1 MMLHVTSGNKASP
14 RRELCL
20 IFEPPAQH
28 RVAAVLAIDTVGYTR
43 LMGLDEA
50 RTHARYKSHRREL
63 IDIEVAE
70 HCGRIVKSTGD
81 GVLAEFAS
89 ARDAVL
95 CAVDIQGA
103 MAHRNAGEPRDQ
115 RIAFRIG
122 LSHGRIIVESDDIYG
137 DEVNVAARL
146 QAVAPPGGIAMS
158 AKVVE
163 LTHYGVRLPLE
174 DLGALQLRNMDRAI
188 HVFRYHGPVH

>member
-1 MMLHVTSGNKASP
+1 MMLHVTSGNKAPP

-28 RVAAVLAIDTVGYTR
+28 RVAAVLAIDMVGYTR

-63 IDIEVAE
+63 IDIEVAQ
-70 HCGRIVKSTGD
+70 HRGRIVKSTGD
-81 GVLAEFAS
+81 GALAEFAS
-89 ARDAVL
+89 APDAVL
-95 CAVDIQGA
+95 CAVEVQRA
-103 MAHRNAGEPRDQ
+103 MADRNAGEPRDQ

-146 QAVAPPGGIAMS
+146 QALAPPGGIAMS

-163 LTHYGVRLPLE
+163 LAKSWLE
-174 DLGALQLRNMDRAI
+174 PAARGSRDAKA
-188 HVFRYHGPVH
+188 

>member
-1 MMLHVTSGNKASP
+1 MMLHVASEDRASLRGEP
-14 RRELCL
+14 CL
-20 IFEPPAQH
+20 AFEPPAQY
-28 RVAAVLAIDTVGYTR
+28 RVAAVLAIDVVGYTR

-50 RTHARYKSHRREL
+50 RTHARYKAHRREL

-70 HCGRIVKSTGD
+70 HRGRIVKSTGD
-81 GVLAEFAS
+81 GVLAEFAG
-89 ARDAVL
+89 AREAVL

-146 QAVAPPGGIAMS
+146 QALAPPGGIAMS

-163 LTHYGVRLPLE
+163 LTHHSLRLPLE
-174 DLGALQLRNMDRAI
+174 DLGAQQLRNMDRAVHI
-188 HVFRYHGPVH
+188 FRYHGPVH

>member
-1 MMLHVTSGNKASP
+1 
-14 RRELCL
+14 
-20 IFEPPAQH
+20 
-28 RVAAVLAIDTVGYTR
+28 
-43 LMGLDEA
+43 
-50 RTHARYKSHRREL
+50 
-63 IDIEVAE
+63 
-70 HCGRIVKSTGD
+70 
-81 GVLAEFAS
+81 
-89 ARDAVL
+89 
-95 CAVDIQGA
+95 

-146 QAVAPPGGIAMS
+146 QALAPPGGIAMS

-163 LTHYGVRLPLE
+163 LYGVRLPLE

-188 HVFRYHGPVH
+188 HVFRYRGPVH